1 MTAPFDNFP
10 YERRRSP
17 RVSGAGIGVEYFPA
31 GGKTQP
37 TKTSAKNICIH
48 GICLCM
54 TNITEPKETVIM
66 DILLPG
72 SDIPFRAEGSVVWY
86 NAFENEDYFRVGI
99 EFAKITDEDQKKLSD
114 YIQEKL

>member
-1 MTAPFDNFP
+1 
-10 YERRRSP
+10 
-17 RVSGAGIGVEYFPA
+17 
-31 GGKTQP
+31 
-37 TKTSAKNICIH
+37 
-48 GICLCM
+48 
-54 TNITEPKETVIM
+54 M